1 MIFQSYRALAGVIA
15 IALLSSCATT
25 GVNPTGLTGGQVMCP
40 SGPRPA
46 LDCRGVLQQ
55 YARDLKADLN
65 LMSKVQIGIGLTT
78 TKLTEA
84 DALTSDL
91 LQHSYQ
97 TCTLYNACILPAEE
111 YAARQERLQNVQLEV
126 RRALVS
132 GGLGFGQQQN
142 IQINPNPG
150 QPFPP
155 QFPGA
160 AGPPLGFPQGGTAPG
175 FPQPGPGAGFP
186 PQGGAGFPFGDPN
199 FPPQAGF
206 PQPQQFPG
214 PPTVGQAPT
223 SLPGANP
230 VFSAKIPNPAGGQT
244 GDAIL
249 NILRDGSN
257 AFRGPSKSPA
267 SSAKTK
273 PAAKQPAQDLDATL
287 RGMVQSLRQD
297 VAKKSPALAS
307 GRAVVGNF
315 TEENRPWGSPL
326 GAILQDRLS
335 TIVLNDGQFKQATS
349 VPMRGIT
356 IQEVAKVGNAND
368 PRALT
373 SLYDADLA
381 ISGTYQPQGDSVLVK
396 LVAHQ
401 SGGVIAQTSRT
412 VSASSFPDVVSATPQ
427 NAAETGQLLDSLGQ
441 IGPRADGRINITTS
455 RPGAGSSYR
464 LGEEITFLVSS
475 NTDGY
480 LYLFHTDAERNVTRI
495 YPNQFQPQAIIRS
508 GQTLQVPAP
517 GANFKFEASPPFG
530 LETTFAIVTTTP
542 LSDADLQSIQNGFTG
557 PKQEVPAVL
566 KLRGIAVAPSG
577 AVAAV
582 PPVQWNSVTVLV
594 RP

>member
-1 MIFQSYRALAGVIA
+1 M
-15 IALLSSCATT
+15 CA
-25 GVNPTGLTGGQVMCP
+25 
-40 SGPRPA
+40 SGPRPV

-65 LMSKVQIGIGLTT
+65 VMSKVQVGIGLTT

-97 TCTLYNACILPAEE
+97 TCTLYNACILPSEE
-111 YAARQERLQNVQLEV
+111 YAARQEKLQNVQLEV
-126 RRALVS
+126 RRALV
-132 GGLGFGQQQN
+132 GGGFAAFGQQQN

-160 AGPPLGFPQGGTAPG
+160 MGPAPGFPQGGTAPG
-175 FPQPGPGAGFP
+175 FPPTGPGAGIP

-199 FPPQAGF
+199 FPPQAGS
-206 PQPQQFPG
+206 PQPQQIPG
-214 PPTVGQAPT
+214 PPIVGQAPAGV
-223 SLPGANP
+223 PGASP
-230 VFSAKIPNPAGGQT
+230 TFSAKIQNPAGSQT
-244 GDAIL
+244 GDTIL

-257 AFRGPSKSPA
+257 VFRGPSESA
-267 SSAKTK
+267 AASAKTK
-273 PAAKQPAQDLDATL
+273 SASKQPAQDLDATL

-335 TIVLNDGQFKQATS
+335 TIVLNGGQFKQATS

-356 IQEVAKVGNAND
+356 VQEVAKVGNAND
-368 PRALT
+368 PKALT

-441 IGPRADGRINITTS
+441 IGPRADGRINITTN

-480 LYLFHTDAERNVTRI
+480 LYLFHADAEKNVTRI
-495 YPNQFQPQAIIRS
+495 FPNQFQPQSIIRP
-508 GQTLQVPAP
+508 GQTLQVPVP

-542 LSDADLQSIQNGFTG
+542 LSDGDLQAIQNGFTG
-557 PKQEVPAVL
+557 SKREVPAVL
-566 KLRGIAVAPSG
+566 KLRGIAVSPAG
-577 AVAAV
+577 AVAAA